1 MWYIFNSLLTGGARG
16 LGKAIAVRLAQEGCN
31 LAICDINIE
40 EAQRTSE
47 EIRSQ
52 FKIACEAFKADVS
65 DTQQVAALYN
75 EIGEKMGTVDILVC
89 EFDQIK
95 ILFIACVYKKA
106 FNWIELKL

>member
-1 MWYIFNSLLTGGARG
+1 M
-16 LGKAIAVRLAQEGCN
+16 
-31 LAICDINIE
+31 
-40 EAQRTSE
+40 
-47 EIRSQ
+47 
-52 FKIACEAFKADVS
+52 S

-106 FNWIELKL
+106 FKCSELKL